1 MDGVFDMRFQNAAC
15 QNAKLKQTGP
25 FFIKVLLFL
34 SFHLSYFA
42 NLKKTLCLTNYLT
55 NSYSESFQLQLMS
68 ANDVFQFQSK
78 IVYNPFQTQ
87 AQSSDQP
94 LLLAVGEAIQ
104 LGPTY
109 SGQINHGCNRHN
121 YHQAFQNVT
130 GSNTLRMKAKVTS
143 QSI

>member
-1 MDGVFDMRFQNAAC
+1 MPKCKAQIDRA
-15 QNAKLKQTGP
+15 

-55 NSYSESFQLQLMS
+55 NSYSESLYLQLLS
-68 ANDVFQFQSK
+68 AKNVFQFQSK

-94 LLLAVGEAIQ
+94 LLVAVGEAIQ
-104 LGPTY
+104 LGPNY
-109 SGQINHGCNRHN
+109 SDQINHGCNSHN

-130 GSNTLRMKAKVTS
+130 GSNTLRMESTVTS
-143 QSI
+143 

>member
-1 MDGVFDMRFQNAAC
+1 MPKCKAQIDRA
-15 QNAKLKQTGP
+15 

-34 SFHLSYFA
+34 SFHLLYFA

-55 NSYSESFQLQLMS
+55 NSYSESLYLQLLS
-68 ANDVFQFQSK
+68 AKNVFQFQSK

-94 LLLAVGEAIQ
+94 LLVAVGEAIQ
-104 LGPTY
+104 LGPNY
-109 SGQINHGCNRHN
+109 SDQINHGCNSHN

-130 GSNTLRMKAKVTS
+130 GSNTLRMESTVTS
-143 QSI
+143 